1 MPLKFFVATALLL
14 LGVGCSAVKYN
25 IHVAPDGSNGFLRTY
40 YSSEK
45 EKVNNRSDGTGIEHC
60 KIQGTETICKDLNIS
75 LPVEKPA
82 EEKKAAP
89 PDAKPIKAENTPTPA
104 KPKKK

>member
-1 MPLKFFVATALLL
+1 MPLKFFVGTALLL
-14 LGVGCSAVKYN
+14 LGIGCSAVKYN

-45 EKVNNRSDGTGIEHC
+45 EKFNSRSDGTGIEHC
-60 KIQGTETICKDLNIS
+60 KVQGTETICKDLNIS
-75 LPVEKPA
+75 LPVEKTA
-82 EEKKAAP
+82 EGKKVGSP
-89 PDAKPIKAENTPTPA
+89 EAKSVKAESTPAPA